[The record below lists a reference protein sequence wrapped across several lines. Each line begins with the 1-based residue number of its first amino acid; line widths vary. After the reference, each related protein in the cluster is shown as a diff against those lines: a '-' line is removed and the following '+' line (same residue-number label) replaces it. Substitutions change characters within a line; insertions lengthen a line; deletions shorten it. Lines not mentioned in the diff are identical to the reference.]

1 MSNICANQ
9 SLEEGLNPL
18 EADQAPCWTFK
29 IEGRLLDNTKGKPVE
44 QQPKFTSFFKSIVIE
59 VQRENDLFPQ
69 GNLIQVCTSSYSG
82 KTLPQHQKWTDWK

>member
-9 SLEEGLNPL
+9 ALEEGLNPL

-29 IEGRLLDNTKGKPVE
+29 IEGRLLDNTKGKPTE
-44 QQPKFTSFFKSIVIE
+44 PQPKFTSFFKSIVIE

-69 GNLIQVCTSSYSG
+69 GNLIQVLTYSCSG
-82 KTLPQHQKWTDWK
+82 KIHLQLQKWMDWK